1 MSFYIAMRIP
11 SHGLIGMASRV
22 VMKMPLCV
30 VGVEVSLDT
39 VVSRRLMRKHSCL
52 YPRETLLWLV
62 PDTAADLGVVL
73 YVSLLFISSH
83 HFKILHSVFPHNIVP
98 LNHHFFYVPKAR
110 KQIQSLDMLLDM
122 P

>member
-1 MSFYIAMRIP
+1 
-11 SHGLIGMASRV
+11 
-22 VMKMPLCV
+22 
-30 VGVEVSLDT
+30 
-39 VVSRRLMRKHSCL
+39 MRKHSCL

-73 YVSLLFISSH
+73 YVSLLFISLH

-98 LNHHFFYVPKAR
+98 LNHHFFYVAKVR